1 MKWLFGYGSPTT
13 MGVLRM
19 VVGSLMFVNFT
30 LLVTDFEAWFTER
43 GFYPAWF
50 ADRWV
55 AIQGGVWR
63 LNLLQGV
70 TDDRVTLAFFCV
82 VWLSA
87 LLTALGLWSR
97 ISSAVLFVGTVTLHH
112 RTPDILHSGDTLMR
126 AMTFYVML
134 MPSGLAC
141 SLDRLIGLWK
151 GRVSVE
157 LPRVSLWPQRLVQFQ
172 VAIIYFTTVYH
183 KWFGT
188 TWRDGTATYYPPHL
202 EEFDRFPVPAFLGQ
216 PPMMQILTYGT
227 LAVELALA
235 TLVFAKPLRKWVL
248 LAGVLLHAGIEYQY
262 NIPLFAWI
270 MVATYLAFYE
280 GDEVTEWAGRLGK
293 RFARFKARLLAPA
306 GAAWRPG
313 PVASL
318 EAMDALGLVEYT
330 GGDGPNLTSEP
341 PRNPAW
347 VSWSRS
353 LGAWPFFWALP
364 FWGRILAS
372 ATNPASTDLVEPDAV
387 PTERRPAV
395 R

>member
-1 MKWLFGYGSPTT
+1 MKWLFGYGSPVT

-19 VVGSLMFVNFT
+19 VVGTLMFVNLT
-30 LLVTDFEAWFTER
+30 LLATDLEAWFTER

-70 TDDRVTLAFFCV
+70 TDDRVTFAFFSL

-87 LLTALGLWSR
+87 LFTTLGLWSR
-97 ISSAVLFVGTVTLHH
+97 VSSVVLFVGTVTLHH
-112 RTPDILHSGDTLMR
+112 RSPDILHSGDTLLR
-126 AMTFYVML
+126 VMTFYVMVS
-134 MPSGLAC
+134 PSGLAC
-141 SLDRLIGLWK
+141 SLDRLIGLWRGK
-151 GRVSVE
+151 APAE
-157 LPRVSLWPQRLVQFQ
+157 PPRVSLWPQRLVQFQ

-188 TWRDGTATYYPPHL
+188 TWRYGTATYYPPHL

-216 PPMMQILTYGT
+216 PPMLQILTYGT
-227 LAVELALA
+227 LAVEIALA
-235 TLVFAKPLRKWVL
+235 TLVFAKPFRKWVL
-248 LAGVLLHAGIEYQY
+248 LAGVLLHAGIEYQF

-280 GDEVTEWAGRLGK
+280 GEEVTEWARRLGG
-293 RFARFKARLLAPA
+293 RFRRFKARILAPE
-306 GAAWRPG
+306 GTAWRPG
-313 PVASL
+313 PVAAL
-318 EAMDALGLVEYT
+318 EAIDALGLVEYSR
-330 GGDGPNLTSEP
+330 GSGLSVSSEP
-341 PRNPAW
+341 PSNPAW
-347 VSWSRS
+347 LSWSRS

-364 FWGRILAS
+364 LWGRLLAC
-372 ATNPASTDLVEPDAV
+372 ATDRPASDLADSDAI
-387 PTERRPAV
+387 PAERRTAV